1 MKSFGVPVIFDAT
14 HSVQL
19 PGGGGTVSSGQRQ
32 FVPTLA
38 KAAVVAGCD
47 GVFMEVH
54 PNPDEAKS
62 DGPNMVP
69 LAYLKELISQILQI
83 NALQRKLAPI
93 ALPAVGQCSQPVLQ
107 R

>member
-1 MKSFGVPVIFDAT
+1 MRYLLFLTLRI
-14 HSVQL
+14 SVQL
-19 PGGGGTVSSGQRQ
+19 PGGGGDVSSGQRQ

-62 DGPNMVP
+62 DGPNQVP
-69 LAYLKELISQILQI
+69 LNHVKELISQL
-83 NALQRKLAPI
+83 LKLHELNKTLPEI
-93 ALPAVGQCSQPVLQ
+93 KLPAVGQCMQAIPT